1 MHFQLHNMHFCKHF
15 CGSADTT
22 FNFYDGLDPDPNL
35 TFKLSQ
41 FNDFTK
47 LDYSKTSYAFLSISN
62 EICMQI
68 TTNWHAL

>member
-22 FNFYDGLDPDPNL
+22 FNFYDGLDPDPDL
-35 TFKLSQ
+35 TLKLSQ

-47 LDYSKTSYAFLSISN
+47 IDFL
-62 EICMQI
+62 
-68 TTNWHAL
+68 HVLKHF